1 MSIQSDVQSVQIRF
15 ESEKEAGKG
24 EEKPRNEQ
32 AKPEFDPNASLNGVK
47 LICIFKN

>member
-15 ESEKEAGKG
+15 ESEKD
-24 EEKPRNEQ
+24 EEKPQNDQ